1 MSDVLNLENIKVYLD
16 LMIEKQSSDMFL
28 TFWEYPCLRINTKIV
43 KYNNISKL
51 DDELLDTIAKDL
63 LWNINQEEL
72 NNLKKSIDLSL
83 EYKSRYFRVNI
94 SKQKG
99 HVMIVVRL
107 LLSDIP
113 NINLNDTGETLKK
126 IISKTSGI
134 IVVSWPAGSGKTT
147 LLASMIEEINK
158 TKAKHIISIEDPIEY
173 VFEAK
178 QSIIEQKELDK
189 DIESFADAL
198 RAAMR
203 QNPDVIFF
211 GEMRDRD
218 SIKNAITLA
227 ETWHLVIST
236 THSRSA
242 WQTINKIID
251 SFDANY
257 QNQIRSQ
264 LADSLVAI
272 INQRMLKKKDKNDI
286 IIAQEIMI
294 NNIAI
299 ANNIRKND
307 IKNINNTILISKKEW
322 MQLLDNNLMDLC
334 KKGIIEKDLAI
345 ANANNPNYLIEN
357 LK

>member
-1 MSDVLNLENIKVYLD
+1 MNWVLNLENVKTYLE
-16 LMIEKQSSDMFL
+16 LMIDSKSSDMFL
-28 TFWEYPCLRINTKIV
+28 TFWEHPCLRINTKIV
-43 KYNNISKL
+43 KYDNINKL
-51 DDELLDTIAKDL
+51 DDNLLNIISKDL
-63 LWNINQEEL
+63 LWNISQEKL
-72 NNLKKSIDLSL
+72 NTLRKSIDLSL

-99 HVMIVVRL
+99 HMMIVVRL
-107 LLSDIP
+107 LLSKIP
-113 NINLNDTGETLKK
+113 DINLNDSGETLKK
-126 IISKTSGI
+126 IITKPSGI
-134 IVVSWPAGSGKTT
+134 IIVSWPAGSGKTT
-147 LLASMIEEINK
+147 LLASMIEELNQN
-158 TKAKHIISIEDPIEY
+158 KAKHIISIEDPIEY
-173 VFEAK
+173 VFKAK
-178 QSIIEQKELDK
+178 QSVIEQKELDK

-242 WQTINKIID
+242 WQTISKIID
-251 SFDANY
+251 SFDADH

-264 LADSLVAI
+264 LADSLVAV
-272 INQRMLKKKDKNDI
+272 INQRMLKKKEQNEI
-286 IIAQEIMI
+286 VIAQEIMI
-294 NNIAI
+294 NNVAI

-307 IKNINNTILISKKEW
+307 IKNINNTILISKKEG
-322 MQLLDNNLMDLC
+322 MQLLDNHLMDLY
-334 KKGIIEKDLAI
+334 KKGIIERDIAI

-357 LK
+357 LE